1 MEKKFKEFG
10 PTSWAIDNKTSIYV
24 LAVIIAIFGIYSYRT
39 IPKEQIPD
47 IVIPYIIVN
56 TVYPGTSP
64 SDIENLIT
72 RPLETN
78 LKSINGVKVIN
89 STSVQD
95 FSSIVV
101 EFRTGV
107 AIPDAKQKV
116 KDAVDKSK
124 KDLPSD
130 LKSDPDVRD
139 IDLSEIPIMYI
150 NISGDFGLDKLKKYA
165 DLLRDKI
172 EGLSEI
178 TRVDIVGALDR
189 EIQVNIDMFKLQA
202 TGLTIM
208 DINRMIGAENLTI
221 SGGNIDMQGMDRSL
235 RVVGEFE
242 NLETLKNIVI
252 SSATGAQ
259 VYLKDVADVRD
270 TYAKQESFARLNGEN
285 VITVN
290 VIKKSGQNLLD
301 ASDKIKTIIT
311 DLQKTKFPDNLKVT
325 LTGEQSKFTRTT
337 LTDLNNTII
346 IGFILVTLVL
356 MFFMGFTNAVFVAL
370 SVPLSMALSYIIL
383 PTIGFTMNMLVM
395 FSFIFALGI
404 VVDDAIVVI
413 ENTHRIFKKTNM
425 DIATS
430 AKFAAGEVFVPILSG
445 TLTTLAPF
453 FPLAFWPGVT
463 GKFMFF
469 IPVTVIITLF
479 MSLLVAYI
487 LNPVFAVSFMKP
499 AEEEIQ
505 TLSRKRIFTTGGII
519 VGSGVILH
527 MASYPAFANLVIF
540 LGAFYVFHNL
550 YGFKLLLHF
559 QHAVIPKTLAK
570 YEQLLHWILKD
581 RRPYILLI
589 SLVFTLFFTFV
600 LLGLTKPKVVFFPDN
615 DPNSIHALV
624 KMPVG
629 TSVSVTDSVTTIVEK
644 RILGVLETQ
653 PKIVESVI
661 TNVALG
667 ASDSQFEGGIKT
679 SNKGKVSVNFV
690 EFAKRK
696 GVKTEPFI
704 NLFRMAVKD
713 IPGAAVTIGKQ
724 NMGPPVGKPINI
736 EMTGDALDD
745 LVTTTERFKHYIDS
759 LNIPGIEELKTDF
772 DVTKPEILVEIDR
785 IRANREGLSTGQIGQ
800 ELRFAIFGLESSK
813 FREGEDQYPIQLR
826 FQEDQRTNIDR
837 LMNAKITYRDM
848 NTGLV
853 RQIPMSAVCK
863 VSYPNSYGGI
873 NRKDAKRIINIYSNV
888 ISGFNSNQ
896 IITKIN
902 KAIPEFAKTDGVD
915 IKITGEQESQKE
927 SSDFLGRAM
936 LFSLFLIMFILI
948 TQFNSLTKPLIIA
961 TEVIFSIIGVLLGF
975 IITGMPISIT
985 MTGMGIVAL
994 AGIVVRN
1001 GILLVEFTDKLIDKG
1016 HKMKDAIVE
1025 AGKTRITPVM
1035 LTATAAI
1042 LGLLP
1047 LAIGFNI
1054 DFVGLFRSFEP
1065 RIHFGGDNVMFF
1077 GPLSWAIIFGLAF
1090 ATFLTLIFIPVMY
1103 YIMYKGTAYVKRKTK
1118 EMRASR
1124 DTFKDLV

>member
-1 MEKKFKEFG
+1 
-10 PTSWAIDNKTSIYV
+10 
-24 LAVIIAIFGIYSYRT
+24 
-39 IPKEQIPD
+39 
-47 IVIPYIIVN
+47 
-56 TVYPGTSP
+56 
-64 SDIENLIT
+64 
-72 RPLETN
+72 
-78 LKSINGVKVIN
+78 
-89 STSVQD
+89 
-95 FSSIVV
+95 
-101 EFRTGV
+101 
-107 AIPDAKQKV
+107 
-116 KDAVDKSK
+116 
-124 KDLPSD
+124 
-130 LKSDPDVRD
+130 
-139 IDLSEIPIMYI
+139 
-150 NISGDFGLDKLKKYA
+150 
-165 DLLRDKI
+165 
-172 EGLSEI
+172 
-178 TRVDIVGALDR
+178 
-189 EIQVNIDMFKLQA
+189 
-202 TGLTIM
+202 
-208 DINRMIGAENLTI
+208 
-221 SGGNIDMQGMDRSL
+221 
-235 RVVGEFE
+235 
-242 NLETLKNIVI
+242 
-252 SSATGAQ
+252 
-259 VYLKDVADVRD
+259 
-270 TYAKQESFARLNGEN
+270 
-285 VITVN
+285 
-290 VIKKSGQNLLD
+290 
-301 ASDKIKTIIT
+301 
-311 DLQKTKFPDNLKVT
+311 
-325 LTGEQSKFTRTT
+325 
-337 LTDLNNTII
+337 
-346 IGFILVTLVL
+346 
-356 MFFMGFTNAVFVAL
+356 
-370 SVPLSMALSYIIL
+370 
-383 PTIGFTMNMLVM
+383 
-395 FSFIFALGI
+395 
-404 VVDDAIVVI
+404 
-413 ENTHRIFKKTNM
+413 
-425 DIATS
+425 
-430 AKFAAGEVFVPILSG
+430 
-445 TLTTLAPF
+445 
-453 FPLAFWPGVT
+453 
-463 GKFMFF
+463 
-469 IPVTVIITLF
+469 
-479 MSLLVAYI
+479 
-487 LNPVFAVSFMKP
+487 
-499 AEEEIQ
+499 
-505 TLSRKRIFTTGGII
+505 
-519 VGSGVILH
+519 
-527 MASYPAFANLVIF
+527 
-540 LGAFYVFHNL
+540 
-550 YGFKLLLHF
+550 
-559 QHAVIPKTLAK
+559 
-570 YEQLLHWILKD
+570 
-581 RRPYILLI
+581 
-589 SLVFTLFFTFV
+589 
-600 LLGLTKPKVVFFPDN
+600 
-615 DPNSIHALV
+615 
-624 KMPVG
+624 
-629 TSVSVTDSVTTIVEK
+629 
-644 RILGVLETQ
+644 
-653 PKIVESVI
+653 
-661 TNVALG
+661 
-667 ASDSQFEGGIKT
+667 
-679 SNKGKVSVNFV
+679 VNFV

>member
-24 LAVIIAIFGIYSYRT
+24 LAVIIAIFGIYSYRA

-64 SDIENLIT
+64 ADIENLIT

-78 LKSINGVKVIN
+78 LKSISGVKVIN

-124 KDLPSD
+124 KDLPTD
-130 LKSDPDVRD
+130 LQSDPDVRD

-165 DLLRDKI
+165 DLLEDRI
-172 EGLSEI
+172 ESLSEI
-178 TRVDIVGALDR
+178 TRVDIVGALTR

-202 TGLTIM
+202 AGLTLM
-208 DINRMIGAENLTI
+208 DINRMISAENVTI
-221 SGGNIDMQGMDRSL
+221 SGGNIEMHGMDRSL

-242 NLETLKNIVI
+242 DLETLKNIVV

-259 VYLKDVADVRD
+259 VYLKDVAEVKD
-270 TYAKQESFARLNGEN
+270 TYAKQESFARLNAEN

-290 VIKKSGQNLLD
+290 IIKKSGQNLLD
-301 ASDKIKTIIT
+301 ASDKIKDIIT
-311 DLQKTKFPDNLKVT
+311 ELQETKFPKDLKVT
-325 LTGEQSKFTRTT
+325 ITGDQSKYTRTT

-346 IGFILVTLVL
+346 IGFILVTMVL

-370 SVPLSMALSYIIL
+370 SVPLSMALAYIIL

-425 DIATS
+425 DIASS

-499 AEEEIQ
+499 NEEEIQ
-505 TLSRKRIFTTGGII
+505 TLSRKRIFTTGGVVI
-519 VGSGVILH
+519 GLGVVFH
-527 MASYPAFANLVIF
+527 MASYPAFANLLIF
-540 LGAFYVFHNL
+540 LGGLYIFHNF
-550 YGFKLLLHF
+550 YGYKMLLHF
-559 QHAVIPKTLAK
+559 QHAVIPRTLLK
-570 YEQLLHWILKD
+570 YEQLLVWILKD
-581 RRPYILLI
+581 RRPYVLLI
-589 SLVFTLFFTFV
+589 SLVFGLFFTFF

-629 TSVSVTDSVTTIVEK
+629 TTVAVTDSVTTIVEK
-644 RILGVLETQ
+644 RILGVLEKQ

-667 ASDSQFEGGIKT
+667 ASESQFEGGVQT
-679 SNKGKVSVNFV
+679 SNKGKVTVNFV

-704 NLFRMAVKD
+704 NMFREAIME
-713 IPGAAVTIGKQ
+713 IPGAEITVGKE
-724 NMGPPVGKPINI
+724 NMGPPTGKPLNI
-736 EMTGDALDD
+736 EMTGDDLDE
-745 LVTTTERFKHYIDS
+745 LVITTNRFKRYIDS
-759 LNIPGIEELKTDF
+759 LEIAGIEELKTDF
-772 DVTKPEILVEIDR
+772 DNTKPEILIEIDR
-785 IRANREGLSTGQIGQ
+785 IRANREGITTGQIGQ

-813 FREGEDQYPIQLR
+813 FREAEDQYPIQLR
-826 FQEDQRTNIDR
+826 FQEDQRTNINR
-837 LMNAKITYRDM
+837 LLDARITYRDM
-848 NTGLV
+848 NSGLV
-853 RQIPMSAVCK
+853 RQIPLSAVCK

-873 NRKDAKRIINIYSNV
+873 NRKDAKRIINISSNV
-888 ISGFNSNQ
+888 ISGYNANQ
-896 IITKIN
+896 IISSIN
-902 KAIPEFAKTDGVD
+902 KAIPQFVKSETVD
-915 IKITGEQESQKE
+915 IKITGEQEDQKE
-927 SSDFLGRAM
+927 SSDFLSKAM

-948 TQFNSLTKPLIIA
+948 TQFNSLSKPIIII

-1001 GILLVEFTDKLIDKG
+1001 GILLVEFTDKLIETG
-1016 HKMKDAIVE
+1016 MKTKEAIIE

-1065 RIHFGGDNVMFF
+1065 HIHFGGDNVMFF
-1077 GPLSWAIIFGLAF
+1077 GPLSWTIIFGLTF

-1103 YIMYKGTAYVKRKTK
+1103 YIMYKGQKFVKRKTT
-1118 EMRASR
+1118 ELRASKAA
-1124 DTFKDLV
+1124 FKDLV

>member
-1 MEKKFKEFG
+1 MENKFKEFR

-64 SDIENLIT
+64 ADIENLIT

-78 LKSINGVKVIN
+78 LKSISGVKVIN

-124 KDLPSD
+124 KDLPTD
-130 LKSDPDVRD
+130 LKTDPDVKD

-150 NISGDFGLDKLKKYA
+150 NISGDYGLDKLKKYA
-165 DLLRDKI
+165 DMLEDKI
-172 EGLSEI
+172 EGLPEI

-189 EIQVNIDMFKLQA
+189 EIQVNLDMFKMQA
-202 TGLTIM
+202 TGVTFS
-208 DINRMIGAENLTI
+208 DISRMISAENITI
-221 SGGNIDMQGMDRSL
+221 SGGNIEMNGMDRSL

-242 NLETLKNIVI
+242 SIETLKNIVI
-252 SSATGAQ
+252 STSTGAQ
-259 VYLKDVADVRD
+259 VYLKDVAEIKD
-270 TYAKQESFARLNGEN
+270 TYAKQESYSRLNGEN

-301 ASDKIKTIIT
+301 ASDKIKAIIT
-311 DLQKTKFPDNLKVT
+311 DLQKAKFPTDLKVT
-325 LTGEQSKFTRTT
+325 ITGEQSKFTRTT

-370 SVPLSMALSYIIL
+370 SVPLSMALAYILL

-413 ENTHRIFKKTNM
+413 ENTHRIFKKTNT
-425 DIATS
+425 DIETA
-430 AKFAAGEVFVPILSG
+430 AKFAAGEVFIPILSG

-453 FPLAFWPGVT
+453 FPLAFWPGVV

-469 IPVTVIITLF
+469 IPITVIISLF

-499 AEEEIQ
+499 NEEEIQ
-505 TLSRKRIFTTGGII
+505 TMSNNRIFTIGGGII
-519 VGSGVILH
+519 GLGVVLH
-527 MASYPAFANLVIF
+527 MASMPALANLIILFGVLF
-540 LGAFYVFHNL
+540 MFHNF
-550 YGFKLLLHF
+550 YGYKMLLHF
-559 QHAVIPKTLAK
+559 QHFVIPNTLQK
-570 YEQLLHWILKD
+570 YKQLLEWILKD
-581 RRPYILLI
+581 RRPYYLLV
-589 SLVFTLFFTFV
+589 SLVVALFFTFFLV
-600 LLGLTKPKVVFFPDN
+600 GVTKPKVVFFPDN
-615 DPNSIHALV
+615 EPNSIYALI

-629 TSVSVTDSVTTIVEK
+629 TSVVVTDSVTTVVEK
-644 RILGVLETQ
+644 RILAVLEKQ

-679 SNKGKVSVNFV
+679 SNKGKVTVNFV
-690 EFAKRK
+690 EFSKRK

-704 NLFRMAVKD
+704 NLFRDAVSD
-713 IPGAAVTIGKQ
+713 IPGAAVTVGKQ
-724 NMGPPVGKPINI
+724 KMGPPTGKPINI
-736 EMTGDALDD
+736 EMTGDNLDE
-745 LVTTTERFKHYIDS
+745 LVESTVRFKRYIDS
-759 LNIPGIEELKTDF
+759 LNIPGIEGLKTDF
-772 DVTKPEILVEIDR
+772 DVTKPEIRIEIDR
-785 IRANREGLSTGQIGQ
+785 IRANREGISTGQIGQ
-800 ELRFAIFGLESSK
+800 ELRFAIFGLETSK
-813 FREGEDQYPIQLR
+813 FREAEDQYPIYLR

-837 LMNAKITYRDM
+837 LLNSKITYRDM
-848 NTGLV
+848 NSGLV
-853 RQIPMSAVCK
+853 RQIPLRSVCN
-863 VSYPNSYGGI
+863 VTYPNSYGSI

-888 ISGFNSNQ
+888 ISGYNANQ
-896 IITKIN
+896 IISKIN
-902 KAIPEFAKTDGVD
+902 KAIPQFEKSDNVD

-927 SSDFLGRAM
+927 SSDFLGKAM
-936 LFSLFLIMFILI
+936 FFSLFLILFILI
-948 TQFNSLTKPLIIA
+948 TQFNSITKPIIIL

-1001 GILLVEFTDKLIDKG
+1001 GILLVEFTDKLIEKG
-1016 HKMKDAIVE
+1016 HKMKDAIIE
-1025 AGKTRITPVM
+1025 AGMTRITPVM

-1042 LGLLP
+1042 LGLFP

-1054 DFVGLFRSFEP
+1054 DFVGLLRNFQP
-1065 RIHFGGDNVMFF
+1065 HIHFGGDNVMFF
-1077 GPLSWAIIFGLAF
+1077 GPLSWAIIFGLTF

-1103 YIMYKGTAYVKRKTK
+1103 YIMFAGQGYVKRKVK
-1118 EMRASR
+1118 ALKARKSE
-1124 DTFKDLV
+1124 FKDLV